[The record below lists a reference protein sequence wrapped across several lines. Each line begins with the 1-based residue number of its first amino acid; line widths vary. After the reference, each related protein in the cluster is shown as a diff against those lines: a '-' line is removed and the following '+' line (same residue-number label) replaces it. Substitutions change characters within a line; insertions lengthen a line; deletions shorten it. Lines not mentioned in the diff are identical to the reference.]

1 MTDDVTGHRIDALE
15 ASVRRLQDEAVSV
28 RWLDERFGRI
38 NDRLADMADDLSE
51 IRQTDRQRRLAVYTA
66 VSIGVI
72 SLIAALIMV
81 GLSIPSPPT

>member
-1 MTDDVTGHRIDALE
+1 MPDEVTGHRIEALE
-15 ASVRRLQDEAVSV
+15 TAVRRLQDEAVSV

-38 NDRLADMADDLSE
+38 NDRLADMAQDLSE

-81 GLSIPSPPT
+81 GLSIPNPPI